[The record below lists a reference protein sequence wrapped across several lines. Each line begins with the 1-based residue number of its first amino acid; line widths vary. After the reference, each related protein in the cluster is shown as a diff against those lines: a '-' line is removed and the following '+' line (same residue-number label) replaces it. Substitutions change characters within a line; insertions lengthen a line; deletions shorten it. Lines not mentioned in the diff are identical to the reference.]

1 MVSLWLPVC
10 PSICLSYVCLSVFL
24 FPDDNFSKCQWI
36 FTKLSECIDI
46 VEIWFVIVNGQ
57 IWSIFAELSAYNTS
71 LFSFLDDNFSKYQW
85 VLTKFGVCI
94 NIVEI
99 WFGIDDGQISSFF
112 DSYLPATSPYFHFW
126 MKTLVNVSG
135 FSPNLVCA
143 LILLRSA
150 LGFLIG
156 KFCPF

>member
-1 MVSLWLPVC
+1 M
-10 PSICLSYVCLSVFL
+10 
-24 FPDDNFSKCQWI
+24 
-36 FTKLSECIDI
+36 
-46 VEIWFVIVNGQ
+46 IVNGQ

-126 MKTLVNVSG
+126 MKTLVNVSR